1 MMTRYQSQLEDVR
14 NNREYDNLSKE
25 IEFQSLEIEL
35 LRKKINDAE
44 RLINLKTAISRKV
57 VQHLKLANKIWIKRR
72 LSLTKS

>member
-1 MMTRYQSQLEDVR
+1 MMTRYQSQLDDVR

-44 RLINLKTAISRKV
+44 RLINLKTGRSREG
-57 VQHLKLANKIWIKRR
+57 
-72 LSLTKS
+72 SCGT

>member
-1 MMTRYQSQLEDVR
+1 MTRYQSQLDDVR

-44 RLINLKTAISRKV
+44 RFN
-57 VQHLKLANKIWIKRR
+57 
-72 LSLTKS
+72 